1 MGIDLIAGGKSKKT
15 KRTAPKSDDIY
26 LKLLVKLYRFLV
38 RRTGSKFNAVILKR
52 LFMSKVNKAPLS
64 LSRLIKFMENK
75 GEKIGVLV
83 GTVTDDT
90 RIVKDVPNMKIA
102 ALRFTE
108 TARARIV
115 KAGGECL
122 TFDQLALRA
131 PLGQN
136 TVLLRG
142 PKNSREA
149 VKHFGAPG
157 VPHSHSKPY
166 VRSKGR
172 KFEKA
177 RGKRNS
183 RVNPPKVSKSN
194 CFSASPHS
202 HHLWNAKNT
211 KMYIVQMKL
220 YILRILTSTVSIL
233 AAFTKTF
240 ANSDTFSS
248 VPNFAFSWLDGKDT
262 FQAGEVATI
271 KVTVLDNNN
280 NSQIGGFNPNPTI
293 IVNGK
298 KGNSSYISGV
308 FSSLQGDSTQWNIS
322 FVPILVGVFNVLIDD
337 DDERF
342 KISDSSLHFKVL
354 AGRMHP
360 SVSVASWRGLVNEFV
375 AGTKASV
382 LILPKDAFG
391 NNISSTIEEPNS
403 YRFKVSAFYDNGTF
417 FSFLNVTYLGW
428 NGFGYV
434 SFEFIASKTGNLLL
448 HIEGENQA
456 LNGCPLPFKVKPG
469 SVDISNCLAKWSYD
483 ANVLQIFSKL
493 EIFVYQQDEFGNLV
507 PGLYEFDVLV
517 IEKETKLSIPIP
529 DLHFK
534 EVAPGIQLLSF
545 SVFEPGDF
553 VLTIFDMEHNQSI
566 SHMPYDFRVFVGYCD
581 GVNSVVNGTGLTS
594 STAGNTSS
602 FSVYLEDIYHNP
614 SPVQAETLQ
623 VKITRKNDSY
633 SILPTIYTKQN
644 VGGLAP
650 KGSVPS
656 PSFDSKNSSG
666 ANTEPQVS
674 AFDVV
679 YTPEKSG
686 AYEIRVFC
694 GNIPLNGG
702 HPFAMEVRPA
712 EVDIELSKVVQY
724 VAKVPKLVE
733 NQISVEL
740 VDSFFNFVA
749 FQMTKLSLEYR
760 VVNSSGLLV
769 WTFEDKMNGSYV
781 CHYAAKDIGSYEI
794 CVSFEDKH
802 LSPCP
807 FWVFVYSS
815 EYFPKAYN
823 DAVSVWEDESVSF
836 DALGNDY
843 FAGGTANIVESSMP
857 LHGSLLQYGRL
868 FRYTPY
874 KGFFGNDSFSYTISD
889 INNNSVS
896 GNAIISV
903 LITPPEFVSLPFQ
916 LQATEDVISPR
927 IGGFVGFEIK
937 YSDLLENISVT
948 LSAKSGIVFLSPMLM
963 QFWQPAWSGLVV
975 GRRGNEEKALV
986 LIGCVEAINSAL
998 QSIQYLGNENFCG
1011 DDAIK
1016 ASMTNK
1022 NGMHDTYVSIF
1033 VEPINDPPFIHVPEL
1048 IIISGN
1054 ISTHSSRIFDERRD
1068 KFEFLV
1074 GDPDVFCFPGG
1085 ESHFMITLSLEVSD
1099 GILITS
1105 LPSYLSNTTEL
1116 KLKNS
1121 YQWQP
1126 LQTFVS
1132 ISKHFTL
1139 RAKGV
1144 RFRGTLTDCNTA
1156 MRQLLYQVILTIT
1169 VNDMGNYGC
1178 YYRNC
1183 AEKISLPLF
1192 TEATVNLIRRRPMS
1206 STLSH
1211 TIGSAIVIEFIMISL
1226 LGSVLLFFLCRCA
1239 HHLRKEKRSTKDSA
1253 EKSAKP
1259 SVILTSLD
1267 NKTTHLF
1274 TECSSKPSWLK
1285 SNNNFL
1291 CFLLVFGKLKSG
1303 KLRVTIQIRRKF
1315 GNDEATEKDEN
1326 HHPSV
1331 RSSDH
1336 FPVKTIGN
1344 VPPVAINEREKN
1356 Y

>member
-26 LKLLVKLYRFLV
+26 LKLLVKLYRFLL
-38 RRTGSKFNAVILKR
+38 RRTGSKFNGVILKR

-64 LSRLIKFMENK
+64 LSRLIKFMDNK

-83 GTVTDDT
+83 GTVTDDV
-90 RIVKDVPNMKIA
+90 RIVKEVPKMKIA

-108 TARARIV
+108 TARARIE

-183 RVNPPKVSKSN
+183 REMVNQHDPINLNPPKVSKCN
-194 CFSASPHS
+194 CISDFPHNPK
-202 HHLWNAKNT
+202 LWNHKKKIFYLLVLPNET
-211 KMYIVQMKL
+211 LHSKHSCQRNK
-220 YILRILTSTVSIL
+220 
-233 AAFTKTF
+233 
-240 ANSDTFSS
+240 FSS
-248 VPNFAFSWLDGKDT
+248 VPYFAFSWLDGKDT
-262 FQAGEVATI
+262 FQAGEVAII
-271 KVTVLDNNN
+271 KIQLLDNSN

-293 IVNGK
+293 TVNGK

-337 DDERF
+337 EHL
-342 KISDSSLHFKVL
+342 KISDSSLHFKVS

-360 SVSVASWRGLVNEFV
+360 SASVSSWRGLVNEFV
-375 AGTKASV
+375 AGTKAAV

-391 NNISSTIEEPNS
+391 NNISSTVEEPNS
-403 YRFKVSAFYDNGTF
+403 YRFVVSAFYANGTF
-417 FSFLNVTYLGW
+417 LSFLNVTYLSW

-434 SFEFIASKTGNLLL
+434 GIEFTASTTGNLLL
-448 HIEGENQA
+448 HIEGENRT

-469 SVDISNCLAKWSYD
+469 SVDISNCLAKWNYD
-483 ANVLQIFSKL
+483 TNVLQIFSKL

-507 PGLYEFDVLV
+507 PGLYDFDALV

-545 SVFEPGDF
+545 SVFEPGEF
-553 VLTIFDMEHNQSI
+553 VLSIFDMEQNQSI
-566 SHMPYDFRVFVGYCD
+566 SHMPYNFTVFVGYCD
-581 GVNSVVNGTGLTS
+581 GVNSVINGTGLTS
-594 STAGNTSS
+594 STAGTNSS
-602 FSVYLEDIYHNP
+602 FSVYLEDVYHNP
-614 SPVQAETLQ
+614 SPVEAETLH

-633 SILPTIYTKQN
+633 SILPTIYTRQN
-644 VGGLAP
+644 VDGP
-650 KGSVPS
+650 SPEGSAPS
-656 PSFDSKNSSG
+656 PSFDSNNS
-666 ANTEPQVS
+666 VS
-674 AFDVV
+674 AFDVT

-686 AYEIRVFC
+686 AYEIQVFC

-702 HPFAMEVRPA
+702 HPFAMEVRTA
-712 EVDIELSKVVQY
+712 GVNIELSKVVQY
-724 VAKVPKLVE
+724 AAKVPKLVE
-733 NQISVEL
+733 NHISVEL
-740 VDSFFNFVA
+740 VDSFSNFVP
-749 FQMTKLSLEYR
+749 FQQTKLSLEYR
-760 VVNSSGLLV
+760 VVNSSGLLF
-769 WTFEDKMNGSYV
+769 WTFEDELNGSYIG
-781 CHYAAKDIGSYEI
+781 HYAAKDVGSYEI

-802 LSPCP
+802 LPPCP
-807 FWVFVYSS
+807 FWVYVYSS
-815 EYFPKAYN
+815 EYFPKAFN

-836 DALGNDY
+836 DALENDY
-843 FAGGTANIVESSMP
+843 FAGGAATIVESSMP

-889 INNNSVS
+889 INNNSAS
-896 GNAIISV
+896 GTVIISV

-927 IGGFVGFEIK
+927 IGGFVGIEIK

-948 LSAKSGIVFLSPMLM
+948 LSAKSGTVFLSPMLM

-986 LIGCVEAINSAL
+986 LIGGVEAINSAL

-1022 NGMHDTYVSIF
+1022 NGMHDTHVSIF
-1033 VEPINDPPFIHVPEL
+1033 VEPVNDPPFIHVPET

-1054 ISTHSSRIFDERRD
+1054 ISTHSSCIFDEKRD

-1085 ESHFMITLSLEVSD
+1085 ESHYMITLSLEVSD

-1116 KLKNS
+1116 KLQNS

-1156 MRQLLYQVILTIT
+1156 MQQLLYQGEGYGSVLTIT
-1169 VNDMGNYGC
+1169 ANDMGNYGC
-1178 YYRNC
+1178 YPDC
-1183 AEKISLPLF
+1183 ADKISLPLF
-1192 TEATVNLIRRRPMS
+1192 AEATVNLIRSRPMS
-1206 STLSH
+1206 SGLSH
-1211 TIGSAIVIEFIMISL
+1211 TINSLIVTEFIVISL
-1226 LGSVLLFFLCRCA
+1226 IGAVLLFYLCRCA
-1239 HHLRKEKRSTKDSA
+1239 RLVRKKKKRNKRSA
-1253 EKSAKP
+1253 EKSAEP
-1259 SVILTSLD
+1259 SVIPTSLD
-1267 NKTTHLF
+1267 STTHSP
-1274 TECSSKPSWLK
+1274 TECTSNPSWLK
-1285 SNNNFL
+1285 SKFAD
-1291 CFLLVFGKLKSG
+1291 FRQRS
-1303 KLRVTIQIRRKF
+1303 RRKF
-1315 GNDEATEKDEN
+1315 GNDEATKEEN
-1326 HHPSV
+1326 NLLLSV
-1331 RSSDH
+1331 RPSDH
-1336 FPVKTIGN
+1336 FQLTTIGN
-1344 VPPVAINEREKN
+1344 APPVAINERAKN
-1356 Y
+1356 H

>member
-1 MGIDLIAGGKSKKT
+1 MKT
-15 KRTAPKSDDIY
+15 
-26 LKLLVKLYRFLV
+26 
-38 RRTGSKFNAVILKR
+38 
-52 LFMSKVNKAPLS
+52 
-64 LSRLIKFMENK
+64 
-75 GEKIGVLV
+75 
-83 GTVTDDT
+83 
-90 RIVKDVPNMKIA
+90 
-102 ALRFTE
+102 
-108 TARARIV
+108 
-115 KAGGECL
+115 
-122 TFDQLALRA
+122 
-131 PLGQN
+131 
-136 TVLLRG
+136 
-142 PKNSREA
+142 
-149 VKHFGAPG
+149 
-157 VPHSHSKPY
+157 
-166 VRSKGR
+166 
-172 KFEKA
+172 
-177 RGKRNS
+177 
-183 RVNPPKVSKSN
+183 
-194 CFSASPHS
+194 
-202 HHLWNAKNT
+202 
-211 KMYIVQMKL
+211 

-233 AAFTKTF
+233 AAFTTTF
-240 ANSDTFSS
+240 ANSDKLSS
-248 VPNFAFSWLDGKDT
+248 VPNFAFSWLDGKDA
-262 FQAGEVATI
+262 FQAGEVAII
-271 KVTVLDNNN
+271 KIQLLDNTN

-293 IVNGK
+293 TVNGK

-308 FSSLQGDSTQWNIS
+308 FSSLQGDSTNWNIS
-322 FVPILVGVFNVLIDD
+322 FVPIFVGVFNVLIDD
-337 DDERF
+337 EHF
-342 KISDSSLHFKVL
+342 KISDSSLHFKVS

-403 YRFKVSAFYDNGTF
+403 YRFVVSTFFVNGTF
-417 FSFLNVTYLGW
+417 FSFLNVTHLGW

-434 SFEFIASKTGNLLL
+434 GIEFIASTTGNLFL
-448 HIEGENQA
+448 HIEGENQT

-469 SVDISNCLAKWSYD
+469 AVDISNCLAKWNYD
-483 ANVLQIFSKL
+483 TNVLQIFSKL

-507 PGLYEFDVLV
+507 PGLYDFDALV

-553 VLTIFDMEHNQSI
+553 VLSIFDMEQNLSI
-566 SHMPYDFRVFVGYCD
+566 SHMPYNFTVFVGYCD
-581 GVNSVVNGTGLTS
+581 GVNSVINGTGLTS
-594 STAGNTSS
+594 STAGTNSS
-602 FSVYLEDIYHNP
+602 FSVYLEDVYHNP
-614 SPVQAETLQ
+614 SPVEAETLH

-633 SILPTIYTKQN
+633 SILPTIYTRQN
-644 VGGLAP
+644 VDGMRFLRTIWLLNFLITCYSKYDPWISGTGP
-650 KGSVPS
+650 SPEGSAPS
-656 PSFDSKNSSG
+656 PSFDSKNS
-666 ANTEPQVS
+666 VS
-674 AFDVV
+674 AFDVT
-679 YTPEKSG
+679 YTPEKFG

-702 HPFAMEVRPA
+702 HPFAMEVRTA
-712 EVDIELSKVVQY
+712 GVNIELSKVVQY
-724 VAKVPKLVE
+724 AAKVPKLVE
-733 NQISVEL
+733 NHISVEL
-740 VDSFFNFVA
+740 VDSFFNFVP
-749 FQMTKLSLEYR
+749 FQQTKLSLEYR
-760 VVNSSGLLV
+760 VVNSSSLLF

-781 CHYAAKDIGSYEI
+781 GHYAAKDIGSYEI

-802 LSPCP
+802 LPPCP
-807 FWVFVYSS
+807 FWVYVYSS

-843 FAGGTANIVESSMP
+843 FAGANANIVESSMP

-874 KGFFGNDSFSYTISD
+874 KGFFGSDSFSYTISD
-889 INNNSVS
+889 INNNSAS
-896 GNAIISV
+896 GTAIISV

-927 IGGFVGFEIK
+927 FGGFVGFEIK

-948 LSAKSGIVFLSPMLM
+948 LSAKSGVVFLSPMLM

-986 LIGCVEAINSAL
+986 LIGGVEAINSAL

-1016 ASMTNK
+1016 ASMKNK

-1033 VEPINDPPFIHVPEL
+1033 VEPVNDPPFIHVPET

-1054 ISTHSSRIFDERRD
+1054 ISTHSSRIFDETKRD

-1156 MRQLLYQVILTIT
+1156 IQQLLYQGEGYGAVLTIT
-1169 VNDMGNYGC
+1169 ANDMGNYGC
-1178 YYRNC
+1178 YPDC
-1183 AEKISLPLF
+1183 ADKISLPLF
-1192 TEATVNLIRRRPMS
+1192 TEATIHLIRRRRMGS
-1206 STLSH
+1206 ALSH
-1211 TIGSAIVIEFIMISL
+1211 TINSVIVTEFIMISL
-1226 LGSVLLFFLCRCA
+1226 LGAVILFCLCRCA
-1239 HHLRKEKRSTKDSA
+1239 LYMRKKKKRDKGSA
-1253 EKSAKP
+1253 EKSGKP
-1259 SVILTSLD
+1259 SVIPTSLD
-1267 NKTTHLF
+1267 NRTNLP
-1274 TECSSKPSWLK
+1274 TESSSNPSWLK
-1285 SNNNFL
+1285 SKFANFRQRS
-1291 CFLLVFGKLKSG
+1291 C
-1303 KLRVTIQIRRKF
+1303 RKF
-1315 GNDEATEKDEN
+1315 GNDEATKEEEN
-1326 HHPSV
+1326 NLPLL
-1331 RSSDH
+1331 RQSDH
-1336 FPVKTIGN
+1336 FQLTTIGN
-1344 VPPVAINEREKN
+1344 APPLAISERVKN
-1356 Y
+1356 H

>member
-1 MGIDLIAGGKSKKT
+1 MVNQHDPINLTRQKFHNASDT
-15 KRTAPKSDDIY
+15 PQNPK
-26 LKLLVKLYRFLV
+26 LWNPKN
-38 RRTGSKFNAVILKR
+38 TKR
-52 LFMSKVNKAPLS
+52 LFYL
-64 LSRLIKFMENK
+64 L
-75 GEKIGVLV
+75 VLQ
-83 GTVTDDT
+83 
-90 RIVKDVPNMKIA
+90 M
-102 ALRFTE
+102 
-108 TARARIV
+108 
-115 KAGGECL
+115 
-122 TFDQLALRA
+122 
-131 PLGQN
+131 
-136 TVLLRG
+136 
-142 PKNSREA
+142 
-149 VKHFGAPG
+149 
-157 VPHSHSKPY
+157 KPY
-166 VRSKGR
+166 TLS
-172 KFEKA
+172 
-177 RGKRNS
+177 
-183 RVNPPKVSKSN
+183 
-194 CFSASPHS
+194 
-202 HHLWNAKNT
+202 
-211 KMYIVQMKL
+211 
-220 YILRILTSTVSIL
+220 ILASTVSIL
-233 AAFTKTF
+233 AAFTTRF
-240 ANSDTFSS
+240 ANSDNFSS
-248 VPNFAFSWLDGKDT
+248 VPSFAFSWLDGKDT
-262 FQAGEVATI
+262 FQAGEVAII
-271 KVTVLDNNN
+271 KIKVLDNNN
-280 NSQIGGFNPNPTI
+280 NTQIGGYNPNPTI
-293 IVNGK
+293 TVNRK

-337 DDERF
+337 EHF
-342 KISDSSLHFKVL
+342 KISDSSLHFKVS

-391 NNISSTIEEPNS
+391 NNISSTVEEPNS
-403 YRFKVSAFYDNGTF
+403 YRFVVSAFYVNGTF
-417 FSFLNVTYLGW
+417 LSFLNVTYLGW

-434 SFEFIASKTGNLLL
+434 GIEFIASTTGNLLL
-448 HIEGENQA
+448 HIEGENQT

-469 SVDISNCLAKWSYD
+469 SVDISNCLAKWNYD
-483 ANVLQIFSKL
+483 TYVLQIFSKL

-507 PGLYEFDVLV
+507 PGLYDFDALV

-534 EVAPGIQLLSF
+534 ELAPGIQLLSF

-553 VLTIFDMEHNQSI
+553 VLSIFDMKQNQSI
-566 SHMPYDFRVFVGYCD
+566 SHMPYNFTVFVGYCD

-594 STAGNTSS
+594 STAGTNSS

-614 SPVQAETLQ
+614 SPVEAETLQ

-644 VGGLAP
+644 VDGPAP
-650 KGSVPS
+650 EGSAPA
-656 PSFDSKNSSG
+656 PSFESKNSSG
-666 ANTEPQVS
+666 ANSTLQVS
-674 AFDVV
+674 AFDVT

-702 HPFAMEVRPA
+702 HPFAMEVRTA
-712 EVDIELSKVVQY
+712 EVNIELSKVVQY
-724 VAKVPKLVE
+724 AAKVPKLVE
-733 NQISVEL
+733 NHFSVEL
-740 VDSFFNFVA
+740 VDSFLNFVP
-749 FQMTKLSLEYR
+749 FQQTKLSLEYR
-760 VVNSSGLLV
+760 VVNSSGLLF
-769 WTFEDKMNGSYV
+769 WTFEDEMNGSYV
-781 CHYAAKDIGSYEI
+781 GHYAAKDIGSYEI

-802 LSPCP
+802 LPPCP
-807 FWVFVYSS
+807 FWVYVYSS
-815 EYFPKAYN
+815 EYFPKAFN
-823 DAVSVWEDESVSF
+823 DAVFVWEDESVSF

-843 FAGGTANIVESSMP
+843 FAGGAANIIESSMP

-889 INNNSVS
+889 INNNSAS
-896 GNAIISV
+896 GTVIISV

-948 LSAKSGIVFLSPMLM
+948 LSAKSGTVFLSPMLM

-986 LIGCVEAINSAL
+986 LIGGVEAINSAL

-1033 VEPINDPPFIHVPEL
+1033 VEPVNDPPFIHVPE
-1048 IIISGN
+1048 IILISGN
-1054 ISTHSSRIFDERRD
+1054 ISTHSSRISDEKRD

-1085 ESHFMITLSLEVSD
+1085 ESHFMITFSLEVSD

-1121 YQWQP
+1121 CEWQP

-1156 MRQLLYQVILTIT
+1156 MQQLLYQGEGYGAVLTIT
-1169 VNDMGNYGC
+1169 ANDMGNYGC
-1178 YYRNC
+1178 YPDC
-1183 AEKISLPLF
+1183 ADKISLPLY
-1192 TEATVNLIRRRPMS
+1192 TEATVNLIRRQQIS
-1206 STLSH
+1206 SGLFY
-1211 TIGSAIVIEFIMISL
+1211 TINSVIVTEFIMISL
-1226 LGSVLLFFLCRCA
+1226 LGAVLLFYFCRCA
-1239 HHLRKEKRSTKDSA
+1239 HNLRKKMKMKKEKKMKKKSSKGSA
-1253 EKSAKP
+1253 EKSAEP
-1259 SVILTSLD
+1259 SVIPTSLD
-1267 NKTTHLF
+1267 NTTHLP
-1274 TECSSKPSWLK
+1274 TECSSNPSWLK
-1285 SNNNFL
+1285 SKFANFRQW
-1291 CFLLVFGKLKSG
+1291 SS
-1303 KLRVTIQIRRKF
+1303 RKF
-1315 GNDEATEKDEN
+1315 GNDEATKKDEK
-1326 HHPSV
+1326 
-1331 RSSDH
+1331 SS
-1336 FPVKTIGN
+1336 FTPAK
-1344 VPPVAINEREKN
+1344 
-1356 Y
+1356 